1 VNLGTSGLGYARLVR
16 NGHLSTASVHG
27 RNGVA
32 EPIGAVFPVVHTLYD
47 YYERF

>member
-1 VNLGTSGLGYARLVR
+1 VNLGTSGHGRARPVR
-16 NGHLSTASVHG
+16 NGDLSTASVHG

-32 EPIGAVFPVVHTLYD
+32 EPKKAVFPVVHTLYD